1 MDIMSIL
8 SYATE
13 IPFKKK
19 MFLPH
24 LEVVSSYFCDSW
36 GMFSTCTPEILSY
49 FFWAIFTYKLFF
61 FTPGIPPQTRSS
73 TLLYS
78 TVYSI
83 QCISSMPY
91 TIWSLASFKC
101 YFLCFA
107 SRSLF
112 RLLWFAHQ
120 TLPGHLLGTLSLL
133 SDPPSPLHTSR
144 FYLVFK
150 AQTNATSPRKPLC
163 FLDPWSPRCFFLSH

>member
-1 MDIMSIL
+1 MSIQ
-8 SYATE
+8 SYGTE

-24 LEVVSSYFCDSW
+24 LEVVSPYFCDSW
-36 GMFSTCTPEILSY
+36 GMFSMCTPKILSY
-49 FFWAIFTYKLFF
+49 FFWAVFTYKLFF

-78 TVYSI
+78 TVYRA
-83 QCISSMPY
+83 SSMPY

-101 YFLCFA
+101 YFLCLA

-112 RLLWFAHQ
+112 QLLWFAHW
-120 TLPGHLLGTLSLL
+120 TLPGHLLGMLSLL
-133 SDPPSPLHTSR
+133 SDPPSPLHASR
-144 FYLVFK
+144 FYPVFK
-150 AQTNATSPRKPLC
+150 AQINATSPRKPLC
-163 FLDPWSPRCFFLSH
+163 FLDSWSPRCFFLSH

>member
-8 SYATE
+8 SYGTE

-24 LEVVSSYFCDSW
+24 LEVVSSHFRDSW
-36 GMFSTCTPEILSY
+36 GMFSMCTPEILSY

-83 QCISSMPY
+83 QCISSVPY
-91 TIWSLASFKC
+91 TIWSLASFSV
-101 YFLCFA
+101 LPPGA
-107 SRSLF
+107 SSSYSGLLTKHSLGICSGRSLCSLI
-112 RLLWFAHQ
+112 LL
-120 TLPGHLLGTLSLL
+120 LL
-133 SDPPSPLHTSR
+133 STHPDST
-144 FYLVFK
+144 
-150 AQTNATSPRKPLC
+150 
-163 FLDPWSPRCFFLSH
+163 